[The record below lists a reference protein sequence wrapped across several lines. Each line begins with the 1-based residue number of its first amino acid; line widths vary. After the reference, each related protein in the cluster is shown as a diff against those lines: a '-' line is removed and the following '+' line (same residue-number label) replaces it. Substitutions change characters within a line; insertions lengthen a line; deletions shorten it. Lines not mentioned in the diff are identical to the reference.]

1 MPYEEDKLTAEESG
15 PEKPDS
21 GGPSNQSPG
30 PGVKSELTQSST
42 TAEPGAEPGAGP
54 GSSRHEAAK
63 KIEELFNHTENR
75 LNQIDGQLEQL
86 PKMVQNTVVQVLQK
100 FQEEQAKQTGPGP
113 TEEFSKMGKE
123 EKMLMLAEF
132 GKSLSEV
139 ISAWKGGSAEGPA
152 GPDFKNIMADWGMK
166 MFTFHLDNM
175 AQSVYQIKLPPP
187 PGVAERSLGPKTQP
201 NFQTTNIP
209 GPGRQGVHK
218 FE

>member
-1 MPYEEDKLTAEESG
+1 MPYEEDKLISEKSETDGPIENNVLEEGKSAPGSDHAVSG
-15 PEKPDS
+15 PEPD
-21 GGPSNQSPG
+21 QSR
-30 PGVKSELTQSST
+30 T
-42 TAEPGAEPGAGP
+42 
-54 GSSRHEAAK
+54 SRLEAAK
-63 KIEELFNHTENR
+63 KIEELFHHTESR

-86 PKMVQNTVVQVLQK
+86 PKMVQNVVVQVLQK
-100 FQEEQAKQTGPGP
+100 LQEEQTKNPVPGAGS

-123 EKMLMLAEF
+123 EKMMMLAEF

-139 ISAWKGGSAEGPA
+139 ISAWKGGSAEGPGA

-187 PGVAERSLGPKTQP
+187 PGIAERSLGPKAQP
-201 NFQTTNIP
+201 NFQNPIRP
-209 GPGRQGVHK
+209 GVHK

>member
-1 MPYEEDKLTAEESG
+1 MHKKLPYEEDKLSSEETKEEYG
-15 PEKPDS
+15 PEKSDTN
-21 GGPSNQSPG
+21 GPIEKNG
-30 PGVKSELTQSST
+30 SEPLT
-42 TAEPGAEPGAGP
+42 TAEPGAEPGGGP

-86 PKMVQNTVVQVLQK
+86 PKMVQNVVVQVLQK
-100 FQEEQAKQTGPGP
+100 LQEEQAKQPGSGPK
-113 TEEFSKMGKE
+113 EEFSNMGKE
-123 EKMLMLAEF
+123 EKMMMLAEF

-187 PGVAERSLGPKTQP
+187 PGVAERSLGPKAQP
-201 NFQTTNIP
+201 NFQSNIRP
-209 GPGRQGVHK
+209 GVHK

>member
-1 MPYEEDKLTAEESG
+1 MPYEEDKISSEKSETDGPIEKNDLEERKSAPGPDHAVTPGPAG
-15 PEKPDS
+15 PEQE
-21 GGPSNQSPG
+21 QSR
-30 PGVKSELTQSST
+30 T
-42 TAEPGAEPGAGP
+42 
-54 GSSRHEAAK
+54 SRQEAAK
-63 KIEELFNHTENR
+63 KIEELFHHTENR

-100 FQEEQAKQTGPGP
+100 FQEEQAKQPGAGP

-123 EKMLMLAEF
+123 EKMMMLAEF

-187 PGVAERSLGPKTQP
+187 PGVAERSLGPKAQP
-201 NFQTTNIP
+201 NFQNPIRP
-209 GPGRQGVHK
+209 GVHK

>member
-1 MPYEEDKLTAEESG
+1 MHKKLPYEEDKLSSEETKEEYG
-15 PEKPDS
+15 PEKSDTN
-21 GGPSNQSPG
+21 GPIEKNG
-30 PGVKSELTQSST
+30 SEPLT
-42 TAEPGAEPGAGP
+42 TAAPGAGP
-54 GSSRHEAAK
+54 DQSRISRTEAAK

-86 PKMVQNTVVQVLQK
+86 PKMVQNVVVQVLQK
-100 FQEEQAKQTGPGP
+100 LQEEQAKQPGSGPK
-113 TEEFSKMGKE
+113 EEFSNMGKE
-123 EKMLMLAEF
+123 EKMMFLAEF

-139 ISAWKGGSAEGPA
+139 ISAWKGGAAEGPA

-187 PGVAERSLGPKTQP
+187 PGVAERSLGPKAQP

>member
-1 MPYEEDKLTAEESG
+1 MPYEEDKIVSEKSEINGPLEKNDLEEGKSAPGPDHAVVPGPAVG
-15 PEKPDS
+15 PELD
-21 GGPSNQSPG
+21 QSR
-30 PGVKSELTQSST
+30 T
-42 TAEPGAEPGAGP
+42 
-54 GSSRHEAAK
+54 SRQEAAK
-63 KIEELFNHTENR
+63 KIEELFHHTENR

-123 EKMLMLAEF
+123 EKMMMLAEF

-139 ISAWKGGSAEGPA
+139 ISAWKGGSAEGPGQ

-187 PGVAERSLGPKTQP
+187 PGVAERSLGPKVQP
-201 NFQTTNIP
+201 NFQANP
-209 GPGRQGVHK
+209 RPPGVHK

>member
-1 MPYEEDKLTAEESG
+1 MPYEEDKEVSINKISSEKSETDGPIENNNLEEGKSAPGPGHAVSG
-15 PEKPDS
+15 PELD
-21 GGPSNQSPG
+21 QSR
-30 PGVKSELTQSST
+30 T
-42 TAEPGAEPGAGP
+42 
-54 GSSRHEAAK
+54 SRLEAAK
-63 KIEELFNHTENR
+63 KIEELFHHTESR

-86 PKMVQNTVVQVLQK
+86 PKMVQNVVVQVLQK
-100 FQEEQAKQTGPGP
+100 LQEEQTKAGPGAGP

-123 EKMLMLAEF
+123 EKMMMLAEF

-139 ISAWKGGSAEGPA
+139 ISAWKGGSGPEAA

-187 PGVAERSLGPKTQP
+187 PGIAERSLGPKAQP
-201 NFQTTNIP
+201 NFQNPIRP
-209 GPGRQGVHK
+209 GVHK

>member
-1 MPYEEDKLTAEESG
+1 MYKLPYEEDKLTAEESG

-86 PKMVQNTVVQVLQK
+86 PKMVQNVVVQVLQK
-100 FQEEQAKQTGPGP
+100 LQEEQSKQPGSGPK
-113 TEEFSKMGKE
+113 EEFSNMGKE
-123 EKMLMLAEF
+123 EKMMMLAEF

-152 GPDFKNIMADWGMK
+152 QGPDFKNIMADWGMK

-187 PGVAERSLGPKTQP
+187 PGIAERSLGPKAQP
-201 NFQTTNIP
+201 NFQSNIRP
-209 GPGRQGVHK
+209 GVHK

>member
-1 MPYEEDKLTAEESG
+1 MPYEEDKLSSEKSETNGPLEKNDLEEGKSA
-15 PEKPDS
+15 
-21 GGPSNQSPG
+21 PG
-30 PGVKSELTQSST
+30 PDHAVEGPVLDQSRT
-42 TAEPGAEPGAGP
+42 
-54 GSSRHEAAK
+54 SRQEAAK
-63 KIEELFNHTENR
+63 KIEELFHHTENR

-86 PKMVQNTVVQVLQK
+86 PKMVQNTVIQVLQK
-100 FQEEQAKQTGPGP
+100 FQEEQTKAGAGP

-123 EKMLMLAEF
+123 EKMMMLAEF

-139 ISAWKGGSAEGPA
+139 ISAWKGGSGPEAA

-187 PGVAERSLGPKTQP
+187 PGVAERSLGPKAQP
-201 NFQTTNIP
+201 NFQNPIRP
-209 GPGRQGVHK
+209 GVHK

>member
-1 MPYEEDKLTAEESG
+1 MPYEEDKINSEKSETNG
-15 PEKPDS
+15 PL
-21 GGPSNQSPG
+21 NQEG
-30 PGVKSELTQSST
+30 TVGINSELTQAGKS
-42 TAEPGAEPGAGP
+42 APGPDHAVGGP
-54 GSSRHEAAK
+54 ELDQSRTSRQEAAK
-63 KIEELFNHTENR
+63 KIEELFHHTENR

-100 FQEEQAKQTGPGP
+100 FQEEQTKQPGP
-113 TEEFSKMGKE
+113 TEEFSKLGKE
-123 EKMLMLAEF
+123 EKMMMLAEF

-139 ISAWKGGSAEGPA
+139 ISAWKGGPSAEGPA

-187 PGVAERSLGPKTQP
+187 PGVAERSLGPKSQP
-201 NFQTTNIP
+201 NFQATNIRP
-209 GPGRQGVHK
+209 GVHK

>member
-1 MPYEEDKLTAEESG
+1 MPYEEDKKVNINSEKSETNGLLNQEG
-15 PEKPDS
+15 PV
-21 GGPSNQSPG
+21 
-30 PGVKSELTQSST
+30 GVKSELTP
-42 TAEPGAEPGAGP
+42 AEPRTTAEPGAGP
-54 GSSRHEAAK
+54 GSSRQEAAK
-63 KIEELFNHTENR
+63 KIEELFHHTENR

-86 PKMVQNTVVQVLQK
+86 PKMVQNVVVQVLQK
-100 FQEEQAKQTGPGP
+100 LQEEQTKAGPGAGP

-123 EKMLMLAEF
+123 EKMMMLAEF

-139 ISAWKGGSAEGPA
+139 ISAWKGGPAEGPA

-187 PGVAERSLGPKTQP
+187 PGVAERSLGPKVQP
-201 NFQTTNIP
+201 NFQQPNIKP
-209 GPGRQGVHK
+209 GVHK

>member
-1 MPYEEDKLTAEESG
+1 MPYEEDKISSEKSETNGPLENNDLEAGKSAPAPDHVVAPGPAVG
-15 PEKPDS
+15 PELD
-21 GGPSNQSPG
+21 QSR
-30 PGVKSELTQSST
+30 T
-42 TAEPGAEPGAGP
+42 
-54 GSSRHEAAK
+54 SRQEAAK
-63 KIEELFNHTENR
+63 KIEELFHHTENR

-100 FQEEQAKQTGPGP
+100 FQEEQAKQTGAGP
-113 TEEFSKMGKE
+113 TEEFAKMGKE
-123 EKMLMLAEF
+123 EKMMMLAEF

-139 ISAWKGGSAEGPA
+139 ISAWKGGSAEGPGQ

-187 PGVAERSLGPKTQP
+187 PGVAERSLGPKAQP
-201 NFQTTNIP
+201 NFQQPNIRP
-209 GPGRQGVHK
+209 GVHK

>member
-1 MPYEEDKLTAEESG
+1 MPYEEDKLSSEKSEKNG
-15 PEKPDS
+15 PNDQE
-21 GGPSNQSPG
+21 GPV
-30 PGVKSELTQSST
+30 GVKSELTQSQT
-42 TAEPGAEPGAGP
+42 EPGPTAGP
-54 GSSRHEAAK
+54 ELDQSRTSRQEAAK
-63 KIEELFNHTENR
+63 KIEELFHHTENR

-113 TEEFSKMGKE
+113 TEEFAKMGKE
-123 EKMLMLAEF
+123 EKMMMLAEF

-139 ISAWKGGSAEGPA
+139 ISAWKGGSAEGPGQ

-187 PGVAERSLGPKTQP
+187 PGVAERSLGPKAQP
-201 NFQTTNIP
+201 NFQQPNIRP
-209 GPGRQGVHK
+209 GVHK

>member
-1 MPYEEDKLTAEESG
+1 MPYEEDKLSSKKSETTG
-15 PEKPDS
+15 PLDQE
-21 GGPSNQSPG
+21 GPVV
-30 PGVKSELTQSST
+30 VKSELTQS
-42 TAEPGAEPGAGP
+42 APGP
-54 GSSRHEAAK
+54 GHAVGGPELDQSRTSRQEAAK
-63 KIEELFNHTENR
+63 KIEELFHHTENR

-100 FQEEQAKQTGPGP
+100 FQEEQTKQTGAGP

-123 EKMLMLAEF
+123 EKMMMLAEF

-139 ISAWKGGSAEGPA
+139 ISAWKGGSGSEAA

-187 PGVAERSLGPKTQP
+187 PDIAGRSLGPKAQP
-201 NFQTTNIP
+201 NFQNVNVRP
-209 GPGRQGVHK
+209 GVHK

>member
-1 MPYEEDKLTAEESG
+1 MPYEKDKLNSEKNGRLDQEG
-15 PEKPDS
+15 PV
-21 GGPSNQSPG
+21 
-30 PGVKSELTQSST
+30 GVKSELTQSQT
-42 TAEPGAEPGAGP
+42 EPGPTAGP
-54 GSSRHEAAK
+54 ELDQSRTSRQEAAK
-63 KIEELFNHTENR
+63 KIEELFHHTENR

-86 PKMVQNTVVQVLQK
+86 PKMVQNTVIQVLQK
-100 FQEEQAKQTGPGP
+100 FQEEQTKAGAGP

-123 EKMLMLAEF
+123 EKMMMLAEF

-139 ISAWKGGSAEGPA
+139 ISAWKGGSGPEAA

-187 PGVAERSLGPKTQP
+187 PGVAERSLGPKAQP
-201 NFQTTNIP
+201 NFQNPIRP
-209 GPGRQGVHK
+209 GVHK

>member
-1 MPYEEDKLTAEESG
+1 MPYEEDKLKSHKNGPLEKILPEEKII
-15 PEKPDS
+15 PEP
-21 GGPSNQSPG
+21 
-30 PGVKSELTQSST
+30 VKDQTHNRE
-42 TAEPGAEPGAGP
+42 
-54 GSSRHEAAK
+54 EAAK
-63 KIEELFNHTENR
+63 KIEELFIHTETR

-100 FQEEQAKQTGPGP
+100 FQEETRKQSPP
-113 TEEFSKMGKE
+113 AEEFSKMGKE
-123 EKMLMLAEF
+123 EKMMMLAEF

-139 ISAWKGGSAEGPA
+139 ISAWKGNAGPEGS

-187 PGVAERSLGPKTQP
+187 PDIAGRSLGPKSQP
-201 NFQTTNIP
+201 GFTMQNRP
-209 GPGRQGVHK
+209 GPGVHK

>member
-1 MPYEEDKLTAEESG
+1 LPYEEDKKVNINSEKSETDGPIENNDLEEGKSAPGPDHAVAPGPSVG
-15 PEKPDS
+15 PELD
-21 GGPSNQSPG
+21 QSR
-30 PGVKSELTQSST
+30 T
-42 TAEPGAEPGAGP
+42 
-54 GSSRHEAAK
+54 SRQEAAK
-63 KIEELFNHTENR
+63 KIEELFHHTENR

-86 PKMVQNTVVQVLQK
+86 PKMVQNVVVQVLQK
-100 FQEEQAKQTGPGP
+100 LQEEQTKAGPGAGP

-123 EKMLMLAEF
+123 EKMMMLAEF

-139 ISAWKGGSAEGPA
+139 ISAWKGGSAEGQAA

-187 PGVAERSLGPKTQP
+187 PGIAERSLGPKAQP
-201 NFQTTNIP
+201 NFQNPIRP
-209 GPGRQGVHK
+209 GVHK